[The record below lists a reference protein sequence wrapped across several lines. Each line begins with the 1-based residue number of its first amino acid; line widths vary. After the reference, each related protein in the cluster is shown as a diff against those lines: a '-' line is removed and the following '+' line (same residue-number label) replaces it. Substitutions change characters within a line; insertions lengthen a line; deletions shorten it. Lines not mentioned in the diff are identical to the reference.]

1 MATTPEEEDKK
12 KTAAPATSQG
22 YAEEYKQKL
31 NESAQATKTAADEY
45 NTANA
50 AVHQETQA
58 ALGRVKDMYDD
69 RANRPTDTTEVD
81 DAEQK
86 QKDYLD
92 QLAKKN
98 APLTPEQEEKERKR
112 RRNAAIWSAVG
123 DGIAAI
129 ASLGSTMNYGKPF
142 GADKT
147 LSERQMERWK
157 ELDADRKDKDNMYYN
172 VLTKYGD
179 LARGRYERKEKADK
193 DRFDAQIEGA
203 KVDVNIAQDKGKEAG
218 EKFTVAQAVQK
229 AEDAAAGAAY
239 KVGENQETVKQ
250 RERQIAATR
259 AAGRAGGSGGSRG
272 SGGSGNSG
280 GNVFT
285 YRIKGASGNKYDDM
299 AFHYN
304 DNETGVITAQMQK
317 MLYNK
322 DVEGKYG
329 RTIKNALATNDAKKI
344 ATAFSRISSEYPQ
357 YANQAATEIL
367 RSRGMLGPG
376 ESYFD
381 VIGFDSQGRKI
392 SATGGGQSASDWDQ
406 YKEHSSASD
415 FDQYKE

>member
-22 YAEEYKQKL
+22 YAEKYKQKL
-31 NESAQATKTAADEY
+31 NESAQATKDAAAEY

-50 AVHQETQA
+50 AVHQETQE
-58 ALGRVKDMYDD
+58 ALGRVKNMYDN
-69 RANRPTDTTEVD
+69 RAERPTDTVEVD
-81 DAEQK
+81 KAEQK

-112 RRNAAIWSAVG
+112 RRNATIWSAVG

-147 LSERQMERWK
+147 LSERQLERWK

-203 KVDVNIAQDKGKEAG
+203 KVGVNIAQDKGKEAG
-218 EKFTVAQAVQK
+218 EKFTVAQTVQK
-229 AEDAAAGAAY
+229 AVDAAAGAAY
-239 KVGENQETVKQ
+239 GVGRDQEATDLKKQ
-250 RERQIAATR
+250 QLQKEAT
-259 AAGRAGGSGGSRG
+259 GGSGGSRG
-272 SGGSGNSG
+272 SGGSGGSGTSG
-280 GNVFT
+280 GNVFQ
-285 YRIKGASGNKYDDM
+285 YRVKGASGNKYDNM
-299 AFHYN
+299 SFRYY
-304 DNETGVITAQMQK
+304 DNEVGVILSVVNAMINSDKVKSADQWLLKTAMGTK
-317 MLYNK
+317 
-322 DVEGKYG
+322 EP
-329 RTIKNALATNDAKKI
+329 KKI
-344 ATAFSRISSEYPQ
+344 AAAFQSISRKYPA
-357 YANQAATEIL
+357 YANQAATEIGRL
-367 RSRGMLGPG
+367 RGELGPG
-376 ESYFD
+376 DSYFRSM
-381 VIGFDSQGRKI
+381 GFDESGNYRQ
-392 SATGGGQSASDWDQ
+392 AVQQDDSDWSEEDE
-406 YKEHSSASD
+406 KKS
-415 FDQYKE
+415 KRK